1 MSQYIKK
8 QPPKKISDPNEP
20 LRLSKLMSER
30 GICSRREADDYISKG
45 LVFVN
50 GERIQELGTKVL
62 PNVKITLD
70 TPALRK
76 QNNLVTIILN
86 KPVGY
91 VSSQPEAGSGYE
103 PAIRL
108 VKDSTQFSNQKKT
121 LQLGDLKD
129 IAVAGRLDIDS
140 QGLLIFTQDGRL
152 AKKLIGEDSQVE
164 KEYLVRVEGRLPAD
178 KLKLLNHGLELDG
191 EKLKPAVVDW
201 LNDEQLRFV
210 LKQGKKRQIRRM
222 CEMVGLR
229 VTGLKRVRVGKLMLG
244 KLPEG
249 RWRFLDPD
257 EEI

>member
-1 MSQYIKK
+1 MSQFIK
-8 QPPKKISDPNEP
+8 PKKILNPDEP

-45 LVFVN
+45 YVFVN

-62 PNVKITLD
+62 PDVKITLD

-76 QNNLVTIILN
+76 QNSLVTIIVN
-86 KPVGY
+86 KPIGY
-91 VSSQPEAGSGYE
+91 VSSQPEPGSGYE

-108 VKDSTQFSNQKKT
+108 VKDSTQFSNQKRT
-121 LQLGDLKD
+121 LQAGDLKD
-129 IAVAGRLDIDS
+129 IAVVGRLDIDS

-152 AKKLIGEDSQVE
+152 AKKLIGEKSEVE
-164 KEYLVRVEGRLPAD
+164 KEYLVRVEGPLSEKD
-178 KLKLLNHGLELDG
+178 LKLLNHGLELDG
-191 EKLKPAVVDW
+191 EKLRPAKVDW
-201 LNDEQLRFV
+201 ANEEQLRFV

-257 EEI
+257 EDI